1 MIIMFVDNG
10 ENKFY
15 QSKIAINDG
24 KTHWLRVQFKFSL
37 AGEDI
42 SQADSPPAA
51 DVPTDHNQNEVRK
64 LYITHLYLLDNQ

>member
-42 SQADSPPAA
+42 SQGRQSASGGCP
-51 DVPTDHNQNEVRK
+51 H
-64 LYITHLYLLDNQ
+64 